1 VFTKGPGQLFDNWN
15 GDRKRIQQGLDVD
28 LKRVVRQP
36 PDFPPR
42 DFPWLIKIRSGKWKC
57 VLDQFHPRRCVI
69 RNDDLHDIE
78 SEKNV
83 GIIEHSQPR
92 QCAARNALLFLSI
105 DRRERP
111 AKIFPGA
118 CFYFDEDERVVV
130 ATHDVD
136 LAAASPFEV
145 TIKNFVALPPQEAG
159 GQFLAVSAAPEML
172 RLR

>member
-1 VFTKGPGQLFDNWN
+1 MNHKIHHLAVWVLVVIHFFIGLGWYALF
-15 GDRKRIQQGLDVD
+15 GEA
-28 LKRVVRQP
+28 
-36 PDFPPR
+36 
-42 DFPWLIKIRSGKWKC
+42 WLNYNARTMT
-57 VLDQFHPRRCVI
+57 
-69 RNDDLHDIE
+69 DIE
-78 SEKNV
+78 AEENI
-83 GIIEHSQPR
+83 GIIQHPQPVEG
-92 QCAARNALLFLSI
+92 AARNALLLLSI

-118 CFYFDEDERVVV
+118 RFYFDEDERVVV

-136 LAAASPFEV
+136 LTAASPFEV